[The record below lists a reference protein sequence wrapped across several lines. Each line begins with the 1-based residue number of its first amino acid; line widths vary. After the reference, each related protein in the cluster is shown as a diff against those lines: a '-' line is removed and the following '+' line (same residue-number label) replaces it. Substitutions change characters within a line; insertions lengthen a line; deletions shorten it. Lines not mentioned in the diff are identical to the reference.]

1 MKKTTKKL
9 LAVLVA
15 MVMMVG
21 CVSVAAFA
29 QWGRGPQNE
38 LKADTMVVLG
48 DSIPSGYGMHGD
60 AGNAYTLGNQFT
72 FGHGGYVEGTY
83 PQLVADT
90 LGVQNRYNYSRDAFR
105 SVEIRRLI
113 DPEYEALRTRRT
125 TSSLTPSCSSPT
137 SASTSAQ
144 PWPPRCSRA
153 SATRTSSS

>member
-105 SVEIRRLI
+105 S
-113 DPEYEALRTRRT
+113 
-125 TSSLTPSCSSPT
+125 CSSPT

-144 PWPPRCSRA
+144 PWPPRCSRP